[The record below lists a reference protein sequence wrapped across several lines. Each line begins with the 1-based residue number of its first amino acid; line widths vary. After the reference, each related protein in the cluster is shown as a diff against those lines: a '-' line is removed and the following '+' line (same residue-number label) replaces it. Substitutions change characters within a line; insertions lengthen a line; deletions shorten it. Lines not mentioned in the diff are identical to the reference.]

1 MANALPIDFSAERK
15 AVAVEKLREF
25 HLDRFDRDLSD
36 FQADALLEFIL
47 AEIGPDI
54 YDQAL
59 EDARAFMFE
68 KLEDL
73 SVDLR
78 KNGQSRRSE
87 R

>member
-1 MANALPIDFSAERK
+1 MPNALPIDFSDDRK
-15 AVAVEKLREF
+15 ALAIEKLREF

-36 FQADALLEFIL
+36 FQASALVEFIL
-47 AEIGPDI
+47 DKIGPDI

-78 KNGQSRRSE
+78 RSAPT
-87 R
+87 

>member
-1 MANALPIDFSAERK
+1 MSNALPIDFSGERK
-15 AVAVEKLREF
+15 DLAKEKLREF
-25 HLDRFDRDLSD
+25 HIDRFDRDLSD

-47 AEIGPDI
+47 GEIGPDI

-73 SVDLR
+73 SIDLR
-78 KNGQSRRSE
+78 KSSSA
-87 R
+87 